1 MSASLPKLEA
11 KIGHKFKDLKLLE
24 RAVTH
29 RSWAYENLAG
39 ETDGKIH
46 EAENES
52 LEFIG
57 DSVIGLIVAEQL
69 FLSES
74 ESQMEKEQIEI
85 MHKVDKLNPFVRWL
99 GAASGLLILVI
110 AGLAIYQG
118 LNQVQ

>member
-1 MSASLPKLEA
+1 MTPLVW
-11 KIGHKFKDLKLLE
+11 LLVVWGALT
-24 RAVTH
+24 AVLVVLLIY
-29 RSWAYENLAG
+29 RSTL
-39 ETDGKIH
+39 TMH
-46 EAENES
+46 E
-52 LEFIG
+52 
-57 DSVIGLIVAEQL
+57 DEQL

-74 ESQMEKEQIEI
+74 ESQMEKDQIEI